1 MKYTDE
7 TDKAYGLAGMAISL
21 VAWDAEELLSR
32 LDIDAPVEEAIRLS
46 PDFYLTSAGR
56 PGAKAAWEMAVKRFR
71 LTVAMVV
78 ANTTC
83 RAIALK
89 KRASI
94 TADDDSAMRR
104 LLTEE
109 GNVIASLDADEV
121 TQIYAQALTHCTRI
135 FRHPGVCGLAETL
148 ATKLVEERNLSSL
161 EVYEILA
168 PINKM

>member
-32 LDIDAPVEEAIRLS
+32 LDIDAPVEEAIRLT
-46 PDFYLTSAGR
+46 PDFYLTTAGR
-56 PGAKAAWEMAVKRFR
+56 PGAKAAWEMAVRRFR

-78 ANTTC
+78 ANTAC
-83 RAIALK
+83 RAIALHG
-89 KRASI
+89 RPSV

-104 LLTEE
+104 FLADE
-109 GNVIASLDADEV
+109 GLETASLESDEV
-121 TQIYAQALTHCTRI
+121 TQIYSQALQHCTRI
-135 FRHPGVCGLAETL
+135 FRHPGVCSLAQSI
-148 ATKLVEERNLSSL
+148 ASKLIDNRKLSSL
-161 EVYEILA
+161 DVLEILA

>member
-56 PGAKAAWEMAVKRFR
+56 PGAKAAWEMAVRRFR

-78 ANTTC
+78 ANATC
-83 RAIALK
+83 RAIALHG
-89 KRASI
+89 RLSV

-104 LLTEE
+104 FLTAE
-109 GNVIASLDADEV
+109 GLDMASLESDEV
-121 TQIYAQALTHCTRI
+121 AQIYSQALQHCTRI
-135 FRHPGVCGLAETL
+135 FRHPGVSSLAQHL
-148 ATKLVEERNLSSL
+148 ADTIAAKRTLSSTD
-161 EVYEILA
+161 VIEILA
-168 PINKM
+168 PLNRM